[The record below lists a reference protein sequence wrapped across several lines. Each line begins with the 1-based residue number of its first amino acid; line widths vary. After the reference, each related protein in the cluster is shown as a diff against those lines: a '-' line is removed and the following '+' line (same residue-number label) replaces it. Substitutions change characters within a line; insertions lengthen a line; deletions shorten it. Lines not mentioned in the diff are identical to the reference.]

1 MFSNLLNTEV
11 GDNKASIATRLFQ
24 KTCSLEGELA
34 PGKQEPRLCIKY
46 ILLID
51 FFKVKKGASQA
62 L

>member
-11 GDNKASIATRLFQ
+11 GDNKASIATRLFL
-24 KTCSLEGELA
+24 KTCSLEGEKA

-51 FFKVKKGASQA
+51 S
-62 L
+62 LR